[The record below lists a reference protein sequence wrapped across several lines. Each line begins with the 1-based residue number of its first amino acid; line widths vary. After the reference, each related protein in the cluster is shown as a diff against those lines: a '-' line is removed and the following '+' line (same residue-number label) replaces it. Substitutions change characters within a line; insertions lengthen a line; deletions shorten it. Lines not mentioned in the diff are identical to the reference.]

1 MNNVSTKPC
10 NANAKFIPTIG
21 MASLTISSVKPGLFG
36 AGTTDCI
43 PRVYPGCVKTDS
55 AKVRSDRASPFNN
68 AIPGTQLEMNN
79 SNLEPELVGEQ
90 IVTHFDLD
98 MADRLKT

>member
-1 MNNVSTKPC
+1 
-10 NANAKFIPTIG
+10 
-21 MASLTISSVKPGLFG
+21 
-36 AGTTDCI
+36 
-43 PRVYPGCVKTDS
+43 
-55 AKVRSDRASPFNN
+55 VRSDRASPFNN